1 MGDRCYLYVTV
12 EKARAKEFCDIVFG
26 CETGPEHEGEF
37 HVSYEVQEVNW
48 GAFEERKGAAE
59 AGILFYGHH
68 GAGGEYEPVA
78 FCGGDGKLNEADTG
92 TDSRF
97 VLYADEDGDIS
108 RDAQDRLKHFISV
121 YKEVKERIHNP
132 LYALIH
138 APCT

>member
-37 HVSYEVQEVNW
+37 HVSYEVQGANW
-48 GAFEERKGAAE
+48 GAYDERKEAAE
-59 AGILFYGHH
+59 AGILFYGYH
-68 GAGGEYEPVA
+68 GAGGEYGSVA
-78 FCGGDGKLNEADTG
+78 FCGGDGELSEADTG

-121 YKEVKERIHNP
+121 YKAVKKRIHNP

-138 APCT
+138 SPCT